1 MPLTPLSRQ
10 GYGLPLLVHRIP
22 SRSILAA
29 LAILWA
35 CSKGPDLAPGPS
47 TTLHYP
53 AWIAAFGDQL
63 LVVNLDQD
71 LAYQGGAVVAVS
83 TTDGIISGGVTVPN
97 MAGKLRILDDAVVG
111 ACKAR
116 LDPSYELP
124 LALVAGRFDPALYQ
138 IPLVPGATPPFG
150 AAGERRIDLHPFSA
164 SIPLGVGFSCSA
176 DGTPRAWVGYQSGLY
191 NIGYLAQVDLSQP
204 PGSPG
209 SIVQVNVGAGP
220 PRNFAYDATHDRLY
234 FTGTEVAERAPV
246 RWIVVGQGC
255 RAFDDGVQDELQ
267 GGCHVD
273 AGFDL
278 SLQIRGAEPSE
289 IALSSTAFPCT
300 GTDLSPTC
308 LRMYLSVR
316 MYDADL
322 ASLTGNRPSSDLGGR
337 FMVVELPEGEL
348 GRPQPQLVTNLDL
361 GMVAG
366 DVHVIPRPGQGD
378 LVAATAINDE
388 LLWIYDDDV
397 GQMVKVFGR
406 DAWGFPVLGHQPTA
420 IASLDLGTGV
430 VRLFVTS
437 YRDNWVSVVDVPLAN
452 PSAAVQVA
460 DPQRPGVP
468 WRLGVS
474 P

>member
-1 MPLTPLSRQ
+1 LTIPLTQL
-10 GYGLPLLVHRIP
+10 LPRDYLPVHRLP
-22 SRSILAA
+22 SRSILVA
-29 LAILWA
+29 LAILSA
-35 CSKGPDLAPGPS
+35 CSKGPELGAGP
-47 TTLHYP
+47 TTILHYP

-71 LAYQGGAVVAVS
+71 LAYLGGAVVAIS
-83 TTDGIISGGVTVPN
+83 TTDGTISGGVPVPD
-97 MAGKLRILDDAVVG
+97 MAGKLRILDDTTVG

-116 LDPSYELP
+116 LDPSYQLP

-138 IPLVPGATPPFG
+138 IPLVAGALPPFDASG
-150 AAGERRIDLHPFSA
+150 LVRIDLHPFSA

-176 DGTPRAWVGYQSGLY
+176 DGTPRAWVSYQSGLY
-191 NIGYLAQVDLSQP
+191 NNGYLAQVDLSLP
-204 PGSPG
+204 PGSPN
-209 SIVQVNVGAGP
+209 SVIQVNVGAGP

-234 FTGTEVAERAPV
+234 FTGTEVNLTAPV
-246 RWIVVGQGC
+246 RFIVVGQGC
-255 RAFDDGVQDELQ
+255 GVFDDGVQNELL

-273 AGFDL
+273 PGFDVSQQL
-278 SLQIRGAEPSE
+278 RGAEPNE
-289 IALSSTAFPCT
+289 IALSSAPFPCT
-300 GTDLSPTC
+300 GTGLSGTC

-322 ASLTGNRPSSDLGGR
+322 AALTGTRPSSDIGGL
-337 FMVVELPEGEL
+337 FMVVELPEGEF
-348 GRPQPQLVTNLDL
+348 GRPNPQLVTNLDL

-366 DVHVIPRPGQGD
+366 DVHVIPRPGQND

-388 LLWIYDDDV
+388 LLWIYDDGV

-406 DAWGFPVLGHQPTA
+406 DALGFPVLGHQPTA
-420 IASLDLGTGV
+420 IASLDMGNGV

-437 YRDNWVSVVDVPLAN
+437 YRDDWVSAVDVPLAN
-452 PSAAVQVA
+452 PSAAAQVA
-460 DPQRPGVP
+460 DPQNPGVP